1 MTSPFHS
8 PAVDRELDRVATR
21 LRQTSAIVRSAG
33 RRSAPGGPEGQG
45 AAVVWSA
52 DGLLATNAHVAR
64 ADRTLVD
71 LADGRRLTARTVVR
85 DPRHDLAILRVDPG
99 PTPLV
104 PADRGDPSA
113 LRPGTM
119 VLAFGH
125 PLGISNALALGV
137 YHGTRAPL
145 LRHLGAEGRERLLCA
160 DVRLAPGN
168 SGGPLADAAGR
179 VVGINT
185 LVAGGLGY
193 AVPIDRAAR
202 LVDALAPRPRLGVTV
217 RAVQVRPKGASPSPA
232 LLVLEVATDSAAA
245 RGGIL
250 PGDVLFTLDGA
261 VLREPADLASA
272 LAALPADRPVL
283 LGVGRAG
290 RQRTLT
296 LPAGLFGD
304 RSRWAA

>member
-1 MTSPFHS
+1 MTTPFHS
-8 PAVDRELDRVATR
+8 PAVDAELDQIATR
-21 LRQTSAIVRSAG
+21 LRQSSAIVRSAG

-71 LADGRRLTARTVVR
+71 LADGRRLTARTIAR
-85 DPRHDLAILRVDPG
+85 DPRHDLAVLRVDPG
-99 PTPLV
+99 ATPLV
-104 PADRGDPSA
+104 PAERGDPSA

-125 PLGISNALALGV
+125 PLGISNSLALGV

-160 DVRLAPGN
+160 DIRLAPGN

-202 LVDALAPRPRLGVTV
+202 LIDALAPRPRLGVTV
-217 RAVQVRPKGASPSPA
+217 RAVQVRPRGAPPSPA
-232 LLVLEVATDSAAA
+232 LLVLEVAAGSVAERA
-245 RGGIL
+245 GIL
-250 PGDVLFTLDGA
+250 AGDVLFTLDGA
-261 VLREPADLASA
+261 ALREPSDLASA
-272 LAALPADRPVL
+272 LAGLAADRPAPLVM
-283 LGVGRAG
+283 GRAG
-290 RQRTLT
+290 RRRTLV
-296 LPAGLFGD
+296 LAAGLLAD